1 MKPHLLSVVTAL
13 LLVVFPTFAQ
23 TGIKV
28 RVSDASGPLGG
39 AVVAV
44 KDSDI
49 AGVTDLDGAVT
60 LADIPQNSTLV
71 ISMLG
76 YQTKEIPAGSQPV
89 IDVVLEES
97 TEYLD
102 ELVFIGYGTQKKR
115 DLTGSVTNVK
125 MSEIADAP
133 VTSVDQALQGR
144 VAGADIM
151 STTG

>member
-49 AGVTDLDGAVT
+49 AGVSDLDGAVT
-60 LADIPQNSTLV
+60 FADIPQNSTLV

-115 DLTGSVTNVK
+115 DLTGSV
-125 MSEIADAP
+125 I
-133 VTSVDQALQGR
+133 R
-144 VAGADIM
+144 ADIETFKQ
-151 STTG
+151 STNASIMESQ